1 MSLADDCLP
10 EECLEICAKTIE
22 KNLVEITKNVPTD
35 NECSNEVLAKKYTI
49 LGSCFREIKAY
60 VREALKSVQ
69 IGSDGTAF
77 NLMEAGKHKTLQEF
91 DEVKVELEG
100 AE

>member
-22 KNLVEITKNVPTD
+22 KNLVEITKNVPTG

-49 LGSCFREIKAY
+49 LGSCFREIKTY
-60 VREALKSVQ
+60 VRETLKSVQ
-69 IGSDGTAF
+69 IGSRRHCLQPHGGW
-77 NLMEAGKHKTLQEF
+77 EAQDLQEF

>member
-22 KNLVEITKNVPTD
+22 NNLVEITKNVPTG

-49 LGSCFREIKAY
+49 LGSCFREIKTY
-60 VREALKSVQ
+60 VGERSSPCRSGVTALPSTSWRL
-69 IGSDGTAF
+69 GSTRPCR
-77 NLMEAGKHKTLQEF
+77 NSMRLR
-91 DEVKVELEG
+91 
-100 AE
+100 

>member
-22 KNLVEITKNVPTD
+22 NNLVEITKNVPTG

-49 LGSCFREIKAY
+49 LGSCFREIKTY
-60 VREALKSVQ
+60 VGEALKSVQ